1 MLGKSVGPYQILE
14 KLGAGGMGEVFL
26 GHDPRLERRVA
37 LKCLTA
43 PATVSGDSHARV
55 LREARAVARLTHPH
69 IAGVY
74 DVIEQDDRTFIVME
88 YVEGISLAAHLAGG
102 PLPAEDVRRIGRQL
116 ASALAAAHA
125 QGVIHRDLK
134 PANIQVMRDGSIKV
148 LDFGVAKLTP
158 ARTAMVDTTLEGA
171 AERSFGGNPG
181 TPLYM
186 SPEQLSNAPLD
197 ARSDIYSA
205 GVILFLMATGRRP
218 FLEGSAVGLALAMA
232 SDTPP
237 RAHTLNPL
245 VPLDLSAAI
254 AKTLQRDP
262 AQRFQSARDL
272 QSALTLAESGTST
285 RGFESGEIKTASRP
299 APVWARRWPLAAAA
313 AVLLLIG
320 VSIKPLLNRLSPV
333 APPPVAVEPGIA
345 VLPLANL
352 SGDPEQEYVADGMT
366 EAVIAELGRVKSLR
380 VLSRRSVMRYKSTVT
395 PVPQIAKELG
405 VGAVITG
412 SVVRTGNQ
420 VHVTVALVQPSPERY
435 LWSATYDRNVG
446 DLLTLSSEVARTAV
460 RNMATAVTPQEQEVL
475 ARARHVNADAQQAYL
490 MGRYFWNKRTK
501 GDNDRAIQE
510 FKRAIAIDPQTALAY
525 AGLADCF
532 VIAWDNGYVAP
543 EEAYREAKA
552 NATRALEID
561 EGIAE
566 AHASLGAVYSF
577 GLFWSPAEQEFR
589 RALALNPGYATA
601 YQWYALNLSTLGRH
615 TEAVAEARRALE
627 LDPLSPLQNVFL
639 GQRLYY
645 AGDYPAAVVQ
655 LTRALDLDPNFSF
668 GHDVLGRVYVEQR
681 EFAAAVREFERAFKL
696 EPDNFRGELGYGYA
710 VKGDKAAATRLLQE
724 MLAASR
730 VRYVEPKQIAY
741 VYMGLG
747 DRDRALEWLTKAYL
761 ASEGVVKDFAI
772 DPRLS
777 PVGGDPRFL
786 ALLRK
791 GGLTFNPGRART

>member
-1 MLGKSVGPYQILE
+1 
-14 KLGAGGMGEVFL
+14 
-26 GHDPRLERRVA
+26 
-37 LKCLTA
+37 
-43 PATVSGDSHARV
+43 
-55 LREARAVARLTHPH
+55 
-69 IAGVY
+69 
-74 DVIEQDDRTFIVME
+74 
-88 YVEGISLAAHLAGG
+88 
-102 PLPAEDVRRIGRQL
+102 
-116 ASALAAAHA
+116 
-125 QGVIHRDLK
+125 
-134 PANIQVMRDGSIKV
+134 
-148 LDFGVAKLTP
+148 
-158 ARTAMVDTTLEGA
+158 
-171 AERSFGGNPG
+171 
-181 TPLYM
+181 
-186 SPEQLSNAPLD
+186 
-197 ARSDIYSA
+197 
-205 GVILFLMATGRRP
+205 
-218 FLEGSAVGLALAMA
+218 
-232 SDTPP
+232 
-237 RAHTLNPL
+237 
-245 VPLDLSAAI
+245 
-254 AKTLQRDP
+254 
-262 AQRFQSARDL
+262 
-272 QSALTLAESGTST
+272 
-285 RGFESGEIKTASRP
+285 
-299 APVWARRWPLAAAA
+299 
-313 AVLLLIG
+313 
-320 VSIKPLLNRLSPV
+320 
-333 APPPVAVEPGIA
+333 
-345 VLPLANL
+345 
-352 SGDPEQEYVADGMT
+352 MT

-747 DRDRALEWLTKAYL
+747 DRDRALEWLMKAYQ